1 MITLNTCVIAIRQD
15 PKATDPKWNANV
27 QQKAAQSEF
36 DSFYF

>member
-15 PKATDPKWNANV
+15 PKATDPKWKDKV
-27 QQKAAQSEF
+27 QQNAAQSEF